1 MHLASKYDNVKLI
14 LASRRQE
21 ALEDVAAEC
30 IKLGASDAQ
39 VLSID
44 LADHTSIPSKVKAA
58 LAMYQ
63 GRVDILINN
72 GGVSTRAMARKASFD
87 VDSFVTDV

>member
-1 MHLASKYDNVKLI
+1 VVSEEWNPSYI
-14 LASRRQE
+14 
-21 ALEDVAAEC
+21 ALT
-30 IKLGASDAQ
+30 LTTR
-39 VLSID
+39 LNND
-44 LADHTSIPSKVKAA
+44 LADHTSISSKVKTA

-87 VDSFVTDV
+87 VDS